1 MSSNQLSSTSVLG
14 VISTCSTSSSW
25 FGGFTRTDLSI
36 SRIVI
41 IIVRYLRSS
50 YIHHDH
56 LKKTWFSSDI
66 YFIVR
71 KSCNS
76 SSERMNSDGAKSN
89 TGTLLFLTACLWA
102 VSLAGV
108 RDEKVCGNF
117 HQIPILLDFHFS
129 IHHPNPTKA
138 LAAGER
144 LETPTISWSESE
156 RDAAAREAR
165 APLCKSQRS
174 ELVGSDS
181 HGVTEAHIPERKR
194 GNRHIQKLYIF

>member
-56 LKKTWFSSDI
+56 LKKKHGSHQIFTSLCGRVVI
-66 YFIVR
+66 AV
-71 KSCNS
+71 
-76 SSERMNSDGAKSN
+76 AKEW
-89 TGTLLFLTACLWA
+89 TAMARRVTLKTLLFLTTCLWA

-129 IHHPNPTKA
+129 IHYPNPTKA

-181 HGVTEAHIPERKR
+181 HGVTEAHIPEGK
-194 GNRHIQKLYIF
+194 